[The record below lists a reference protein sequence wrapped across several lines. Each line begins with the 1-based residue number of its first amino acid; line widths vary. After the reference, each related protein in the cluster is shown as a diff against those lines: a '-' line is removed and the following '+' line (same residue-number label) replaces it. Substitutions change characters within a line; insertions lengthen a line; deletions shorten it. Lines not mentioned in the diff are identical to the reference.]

1 MSDVDRKL
9 REMHREF
16 VDNLGEVLDLEAGL
30 AEVLGIPP
38 GFPSWYVPERP
49 ALPTGPLGRAQRQLA
64 ELLAH
69 PVIQEVMSQ
78 SVLDE
83 KPARTGAYLRA
94 GTLVID
100 GVPQPPPQLG
110 VAWPNASGEIRIG
123 RRPGAPISLCIDS
136 TSITITDEH
145 GATFEARDL
154 EIRAGDV
161 VGVQRIGGGDW
172 FAYITRD
179 ETEQRRVRMREAG
192 ESAT

>member
-1 MSDVDRKL
+1 MSDVDREL

-16 VDNLGEVLDLEAGL
+16 VEHLGEVLDIEAGL

-69 PVIQEVMSQ
+69 PLIQEVMSR

-83 KPARTGAYLRA
+83 EPARTGAYLRA

-100 GVPQPPPQLG
+100 GVPQPPPPSFAAY
-110 VAWPNASGEIRIG
+110 VACPQCGRYECHKMREPRPAPTEAELAEWRERAVEI
-123 RRPGAPISLCIDS
+123 A
-136 TSITITDEH
+136 
-145 GATFEARDL
+145 
-154 EIRAGDV
+154 V
-161 VGVQRIGGGDW
+161 WGGG
-172 FAYITRD
+172 TVRTVPPRPPD
-179 ETEQRRVRMREAG
+179 ESGYEVIRMCDCGYEWGMA
-192 ESAT
+192 